1 MPLVW
6 ALLFFWQ
13 AKKLRRPPCGGRL
26 GKKITGRLS
35 LAGLVV
41 RLSAARKARAI
52 VQPIYGRGGRRVAK
66 GYLVWKRGPKKEMAP
81 VRGPAGQE
89 DHRAT
94 LWLGW

>member
-1 MPLVW
+1 MQKAIWFGSGPL
-6 ALLFFWQ
+6 
-13 AKKLRRPPCGGRL
+13 KKKWPPCGGQL

-66 GYLVWKRGPKKEMAP
+66 GYLVWQRVP
-81 VRGPAGQE
+81 
-89 DHRAT
+89 
-94 LWLGW
+94 